1 MQLRTKMWRG
11 IGAVALVVAGLGQLT
26 PVQAQTQA
34 GFADAAFQRT
44 WERTDRPVAEH
55 KAADRSW
62 YWGPIPGFATQ
73 ETYKQGVGG
82 TRLVQYFDKSRMEI
96 NNPVGDKS
104 SAFYVTNGLL
114 ANELMTGRM
123 QVGDSDFEQRC
134 AADVPL
140 ASDGD
145 DSAAPTYATF
155 GKLLDATKGNLVG
168 QKAINVV
175 DRNGTVTADAGK
187 TAQTGTDLVYFEG
200 RTGRNIPK
208 VFWDFLNASGP
219 IYQNGQYSNGLLNQP
234 WYFASG
240 LPLTEAYWANVKIA
254 GKATDVLI
262 QAFERRILT
271 YVPSY
276 NGTAFAVQMGNVG
289 QHYYAWRYKGVG
301 CNGPAPGGN
310 PTTAPTVPA
319 GQPTAVPPTAAPVGC
334 GEVPN
339 NQSATVSPNCG
350 PVGTVFQIHISGF
363 KAGERVSFWITSPAG
378 RVLGT
383 PAPLDAGNHPG
394 ELDDV
399 FDSSLLPI
407 LSPNNTEGN
416 WALTYQGADS
426 AHQAVAWF
434 KITPKA
440 VSGGGGGGGG
450 TPTATPAPVSCDLS
464 HAHDATVSPSSG
476 RKGTIFAVT
485 ITGFQPG
492 EQAGYWLTDP
502 DGAVFGAQQ
511 QLTIPSSGGGT
522 LQLNSGVLYPGT
534 WSLTVH
540 GVKSG
545 HEAIAAFCVT
555 P

>member
-1 MQLRTKMWRG
+1 MKLINRG
-11 IGAVALVVAGLGQLT
+11 VRSVGVLALVVAGLGQIS
-26 PVQAQTQA
+26 PAVAQTQA

-55 KAADRSW
+55 TAADRSW
-62 YWGPIPGFATQ
+62 YWGPTPGFATQ
-73 ETYKQGVGG
+73 EAYKQGVGG

-96 NNPVGDKS
+96 NNPNGDKS

-145 DSAAPTYATF
+145 DANAPTYATF
-155 GKLLDATKGNLVG
+155 GKLLANDKGNLVG
-168 QKAINVV
+168 QKASGVV
-175 DRNGTVTADAGK
+175 DRGGTVTVDASKGSDAG
-187 TAQTGTDLVYFEG
+187 AALVYFES

-219 IYQNGQYSNGLLNQP
+219 IYQNGQTVTGPLNQP

-271 YVPSY
+271 YVPAY
-276 NGTAFAVQMGNVG
+276 NGTPFAVQMGNVG

-301 CNGPAPGGN
+301 CSGSVPGG
-310 PTTAPTVPA
+310 PTAAPTAPV
-319 GQPTAVPPTAAPVGC
+319 GQPTAAPTAAPVSC
-334 GEVPN
+334 GDVPA
-339 NQSATVSPNCG
+339 NQSATVEPHCG
-350 PVGTVFQIHISGF
+350 PVGTVFQVHITGF
-363 KAGERVSFWITSPAG
+363 QPGEKVSFWITSPQG
-378 RVLGT
+378 KVLGT

-394 ELDDV
+394 ELDDI
-399 FDSSLLPI
+399 FDSSLLPL
-407 LSPNNTEGN
+407 LSSTTEGN
-416 WALTYQGADS
+416 WALTYQGENT

-434 KITPKA
+434 KIVPKT
-440 VSGGGGGGGG
+440 VGGGGGGG
-450 TPTATPAPVSCDLS
+450 TGPTATPAPVSCDLS

-476 RKGTIFAVT
+476 RKGTIFAAT

-492 EQAGYWLTDP
+492 EQASYWLTDP

-511 QLTIPSSGGGT
+511 QLAIPANGGGT
-522 LQLNSGVLYPGT
+522 LQLNSSVLYPGT

-540 GVKSG
+540 GLRSG
-545 HEAIAAFCVT
+545 HESIAVFCVT